1 MSVPEILAVWL
12 GCFKQ
17 VVSLRKPGEIL
28 GCHGTK
34 TQCMGL
40 MLASPADLSIPH
52 YSNGSW
58 LCLLAKYLS
67 VRHFTNIC
75 ETPTKFL
82 VGQACTSHLQ
92 MFLIFK
98 GLSHLLA
105 HFNLTQN

>member
-17 VVSLRKPGEIL
+17 VVALRKPGESL

-34 TQCMGL
+34 TQCTGL

-58 LCLLAKYLS
+58 L
-67 VRHFTNIC
+67 
-75 ETPTKFL
+75 
-82 VGQACTSHLQ
+82 
-92 MFLIFK
+92 
-98 GLSHLLA
+98 
-105 HFNLTQN
+105 